1 MLLSINDIQ
10 KYAFNLVIFILYV
23 VSFSKKGIF
32 LPLFKSG
39 KCSIG
44 KRIKQV
50 GGNIKDYVNKENINT
65 TILTAISLVAIILMR
80 NNLNTISIIFI
91 FASILMI
98 YAITGELLFS
108 LTISLILGSVIIS
121 FTTTGDYKYT
131 EQFEDKSSDDKPKEV
146 KGEDAKTTE
155 EDSIE
160 SDSEKF
166 EFDKK
171 SSFLENYKSLTK
183 EQVNGLNKDTV
194 ELMKTQQQ
202 LIDTLKNMGPVLKDG
217 KNVLD
222 TFKSYFGDDM
232 MNKDMGQMLKNA
244 KNAKI

>member
-1 MLLSINDIQ
+1 MLSIDDIK
-10 KYAFNLVIFILYV
+10 KYSFNLVIFILYV
-23 VSFSKKGIF
+23 ISLSKKGIF

-39 KCSIG
+39 KCSIA

-50 GGNIKDYVNKENINT
+50 GGNIQDFINKENINT
-65 TILTAISLVAIILMR
+65 TILTGISLVALIMMH
-80 NNLNTISIIFI
+80 NNLNTVSIIFI

-108 LTISLILGSVIIS
+108 LAISLILGSVIIS

-131 EQFEDKSSDDKPKEV
+131 ERFEDKKDDSTDDNKEV
-146 KGEDAKTTE
+146 KGEDAETTE
-155 EDSIE
+155 EDSVE
-160 SDSEKF
+160 SEKF
-166 EFDKK
+166 EFDHKN
-171 SSFLENYKSLTK
+171 SFLENYKSLTK
-183 EQVNGLNKDTV
+183 DQVNGLNKDTV

-232 MNKDMGQMLKNA
+232 MTKDMGEMLKHA